1 MTKNWLFSAFEENKN
16 LPLFLGAHFKGAT
29 LQAFSIQGSK
39 KTKMTEKL
47 HKKWLKFENF
57 RFNLKL
63 MLNLNILE
71 IIYKIAIIFW
81 TIEAFAV

>member
-47 HKKWLKFENF
+47 HKK
-57 RFNLKL
+57 
-63 MLNLNILE
+63 
-71 IIYKIAIIFW
+71 
-81 TIEAFAV
+81 